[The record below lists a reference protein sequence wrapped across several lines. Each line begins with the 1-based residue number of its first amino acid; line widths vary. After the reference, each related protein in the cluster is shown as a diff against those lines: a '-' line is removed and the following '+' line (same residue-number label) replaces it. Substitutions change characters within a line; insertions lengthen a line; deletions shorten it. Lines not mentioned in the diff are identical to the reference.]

1 MNRNRKLVVTD
12 HMTQVFSQFETD
24 AEGIKNL
31 MTDLAL
37 RREIFDE
44 EGNRISQQ
52 EADKKLRDMTLAM
65 FELDADSLRSDR
77 AFNRAMKRHGQ
88 EWFEIIEEVVDEYI
102 SYGMRESELFNQL
115 VNVRSRALGQD
126 NLFWVEDEDLILSI
140 AKVGTSHHDYILQRP
155 GVGESYTIPVDR
167 YGAAV
172 GMELNKYMAGQEDWT
187 KLVAMLGRSFIMKQ
201 QVEIYNL
208 AMNAATK
215 LPVQT
220 GFVAS
225 GAFSAA
231 TKAAVDAIIE
241 NVSAAND
248 GAEVVAIGTRTA
260 LKNFAKLGDVNWI
273 APSMKESVAHTGLLG
288 DYEGTELVVV
298 EQRFADKTLTTKL
311 FDDTKILFLAK
322 GVDNKLID
330 MFTDGETEIDEIT
343 EKGEEH
349 GRYDDLGKYE
359 IQMSWGMAV
368 RVKRRFGQWTLT
380 A

>member
-1 MNRNRKLVVTD
+1 MNRNRKMVFTTHMNEIFSKFDTD
-12 HMTQVFSQFETD
+12 ID
-24 AEGIKNL
+24 GIRNL
-31 MTDLAL
+31 MSDLAL
-37 RREIFDE
+37 HRDIFDE
-44 EGNRISQQ
+44 EGNKVSTQD
-52 EADKKLRDMTLAM
+52 ANAKLRDMVMSM
-65 FELDADSLRSDR
+65 FELDPGYSDR
-77 AFNRAMKRHGQ
+77 DFNRAMKRHGQ
-88 EWFEIIEEVVDEYI
+88 EWFEIIEETVDEYI
-102 SYGMRESELFNQL
+102 AYGMRENELFNQL

-126 NLFWVEDEDLILSI
+126 NLFWVPEDDIILSI
-140 AKVGTSHHDYILQRP
+140 ARVGTSHHDYILQRL
-155 GVGESYTIPVDR
+155 GVGESYTVPVAR

-172 GMELNKYMAGQEDWT
+172 GMELNKYMAGQEDWA
-187 KLVAMLGRSFIMKQ
+187 KLVDTLAKSFVMKQ

-208 AMNAATK
+208 AMTAATK
-215 LPVQT
+215 LPVTT
-220 GFVAS
+220 GFIGS
-225 GAFSAA
+225 GAFSAS

-260 LKNFAKLGDVNWI
+260 LKNFTKLGDVNWI

-288 DYEGTELVVV
+288 DYEGTELLVV

-330 MFTDGETEIDEIT
+330 MFTYGETEIDEIT
-343 EKGEEH
+343 QKGEEH

-368 RVKRRFGQWTLT
+368 RVKRMFGQWTLGN
-380 A
+380 